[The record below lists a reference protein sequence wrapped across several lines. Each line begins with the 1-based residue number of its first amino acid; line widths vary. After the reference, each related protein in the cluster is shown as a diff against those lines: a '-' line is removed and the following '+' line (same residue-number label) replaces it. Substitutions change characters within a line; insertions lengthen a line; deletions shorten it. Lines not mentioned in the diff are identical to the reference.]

1 MADGWVAIS
10 GNPEPA
16 GLAVRKLTGAG
27 GQAFRV
33 GFAPL
38 DGARGTAAVLPGR
51 TECIEKYFEV
61 ARDLQGMGFAV
72 LLVEPRGQG
81 LSDRLAASRAAG
93 HIDDFAHAA
102 ADFAQACAEI
112 ADWPKPL
119 LVLGHSA
126 GGGVILRA
134 LLDGLIAPSAAVFC
148 APMWGFRLP
157 PGADLVAKAEVA
169 LGLRETILPGLPT
182 RSGPERFEGNN
193 LTSDPRRHARAN
205 ALLVAEPD
213 LGMAGVTAGW
223 LVEALELTGRFTPE
237 TVARLPI
244 PVLTLVAGLE
254 KLVDPDAARTLTEA
268 MPQGRVAE
276 FAGGLHELLMERDEI
291 RAEVIAEIAGFLDL
305 VAPAA

>member
-1 MADGWVAIS
+1 MADGWVQIS
-10 GNPEPA
+10 GNPEPD

-27 GQAFRV
+27 GKAFRV

-38 DGARGTAAVLPGR
+38 DGARGTLAILPGR

-61 ARDLQGMGFAV
+61 ARDVQAMGFAV
-72 LLVEPRGQG
+72 ALIEPRGQG
-81 LSDRLAASRAAG
+81 LSDRLAANPVAG
-93 HIDDFAHAA
+93 HVDDFAFAA
-102 ADFAQACAEI
+102 ADVAQAIGELAEQ
-112 ADWPKPL
+112 PKPL
-119 LVLGHSA
+119 IVLGHSA

-134 LLDGLIAPSAAVFC
+134 LLDGLIAPRAAIFC
-148 APMWGFRLP
+148 APMWGLKLP
-157 PGADLVAKAEVA
+157 PGAEMVAKAEVA
-169 LGLRETILPGLPT
+169 MGLKEAFLPT
-182 RSGPERFEGNN
+182 VPTRAGPERFEGNQ

-205 ALLVAEPD
+205 ALLVAEPA
-213 LGMAGVTAGW
+213 LGMAGPTAGW
-223 LVEALELTGRFTPE
+223 LVEALEMCARFTPD

-291 RAEVIAEIAGFLDL
+291 RTEVMAEIAAFLDQ
-305 VAPAA
+305 AAG

>member
-1 MADGWVAIS
+1 MADGWVQIS
-10 GNPEPA
+10 GNPEPE

-27 GQAFRV
+27 GKAFRV
-33 GFAPL
+33 GFAPK
-38 DGARGTAAVLPGR
+38 DGARGTVAVLPGR
-51 TECIEKYFEV
+51 TECIEKYFEI
-61 ARDLQGMGFAV
+61 ARDLQAMGWAV
-72 LLVEPRGQG
+72 VLVEPRGQG
-81 LSDRLAASRAAG
+81 LSDRLAANRVAG

-102 ADFAQACAEI
+102 ADLTQAVGELT
-112 ADWPKPL
+112 DWPRPL
-119 LVLGHSA
+119 VVLGHSA

-134 LLDGLIAPSAAVFC
+134 LLDGLITPSAALFC
-148 APMWGFRLP
+148 APMWGFKLP

-182 RSGPERFEGNN
+182 KAGPERFEGNN

-223 LVEALELTGRFTPE
+223 LVEALELTARFTPE
-237 TVARLPI
+237 TVARVPI

-291 RAEVIAEIAGFLDL
+291 RAEVLAEIGAFLDQ
-305 VAPAA
+305 AAG